1 MLPTAGDS
9 LISNLFYMK
18 GNINWIGIKFK
29 LLCMEVGDQAT
40 KRREHNPVFKDGIEN
55 PRCEISCSYGE
66 RLTNLTHPV

>member
-18 GNINWIGIKFK
+18 GDVNWIGIKFK

-40 KRREHNPVFKDGIEN
+40 KRRDHNPVFKDGHREFSVRDIM
-55 PRCEISCSYGE
+55 
-66 RLTNLTHPV
+66 LLW